1 MDPDFLPESI
11 PQNRMQYSQ
20 DSAGRGEKHGFAA
33 GPARTGTESLRM
45 SESAGIPAKL
55 LPHG

>member
-1 MDPDFLPESI
+1 MDPDFLPESV
-11 PQNRMQYSQ
+11 PQEQMPCGQNCL
-20 DSAGRGEKHGFAA
+20 GRDEEHSFAA

-45 SESAGIPAKL
+45 SESAGIPVKL

>member
-11 PQNRMQYSQ
+11 PRNRMQCSQ
-20 DSAGRGEKHGFAA
+20 DSAGRGEEHSFAA